1 MRNNSDRST
10 RTIKVKAFA
19 KINLSLDIVGK
30 RSDGYHEVKM
40 IMQSINLHDSLT
52 FTPSSEILLRTSK
65 SFLPTN
71 DHNLIVKAAKL
82 LKQYTGVKLGVNIYL
97 QKSIPVG
104 AGLGGGS
111 ADAAATLMALNR
123 FWRVHL
129 SVADLRKLAVTIG
142 ADVPFCLTGGTAL
155 AEGIGEKLTPL
166 PALPKV
172 RLILVKPPFSVNTK
186 EVYEKYDTLLVTGHP
201 EIGKVV
207 NFIKSGD
214 FWQIPDYWGN
224 VLEDVTLELHPV
236 LKAYLS
242 ELGSFGLPVRMSGSG
257 PTIFVLIPEGL
268 PGENLSG
275 LDKLKKKLA
284 KDDWWV
290 YEGCFHGEGS
300 QFLVEKGEEDGEKI
314 ITPH

>member
-1 MRNNSDRST
+1 MGNNPDRSA
-10 RTIKVKAFA
+10 RTIKIKAFA

-52 FTPSSEILLRTSK
+52 FTQSSEILLHTSE

-71 DHNLIVKAAKL
+71 DHNLVIKAAKL
-82 LKQYTGVKLGVNIYL
+82 LKKYTGVKPGVNIYL

-111 ADAAATLMALNR
+111 ADAAATLVALNQ
-123 FWRVHL
+123 FWGVHL
-129 SVADLRKLAVTIG
+129 SVAALRRLAVTIG

-172 RLILVKPPFSVNTK
+172 RFILAKPPFSVKTK
-186 EVYEKYDTLLVTGHP
+186 EAYEKYDTLLVTRHP
-201 EIGKVV
+201 EIGKIVKL
-207 NFIKSGD
+207 IESGD
-214 FWQIPDYWGN
+214 FWQIPNYWGN
-224 VLEDVTLELHPV
+224 VLEDVTLKLHPV

-242 ELGSFGLPVRMSGSG
+242 ELGSFGLPVRMTGSG
-257 PTIFVLIPEGL
+257 PTIFALIPEGL
-268 PGENLSG
+268 PGEDLSG
-275 LDKLKKKLA
+275 LDKLKRKLA

-290 YEGCFHGEGS
+290 YEGCFHGEGN
-300 QFLVEKGEEDGEKI
+300 QFLEKGEEDGEKV